1 MQTSD
6 ELIIELYW
14 RREERAIDET
24 DKKYGKFL
32 FRIAYNVLHD
42 RLDCEECRND
52 TYGEIWNAIPP
63 ARPSAFP
70 AFIARIARRFAINR
84 YNEKTAK
91 KRVPSEL
98 TDSLDDL
105 AGTLRD
111 PSQPEN
117 CPEAR
122 EIGRII
128 NEYVAGLPE
137 RRRYV
142 FIDRF
147 YLSEPVEEIARD
159 LGVSS
164 ATVYRDLD
172 YLRDELKKVLEENE
186 VYL

>member
-70 AFIARIARRFAINR
+70 AFIARIARRVAINR

-91 KRVPSEL
+91 SGFLPSSQIRL
-98 TDSLDDL
+98 TIL
-105 AGTLRD
+105 
-111 PSQPEN
+111 P
-117 CPEAR
+117 
-122 EIGRII
+122 
-128 NEYVAGLPE
+128 GLSGI
-137 RRRYV
+137 RR
-142 FIDRF
+142 
-147 YLSEPVEEIARD
+147 SPK
-159 LGVSS
+159 
-164 ATVYRDLD
+164 TVR
-172 YLRDELKKVLEENE
+172 KSGK
-186 VYL
+186 